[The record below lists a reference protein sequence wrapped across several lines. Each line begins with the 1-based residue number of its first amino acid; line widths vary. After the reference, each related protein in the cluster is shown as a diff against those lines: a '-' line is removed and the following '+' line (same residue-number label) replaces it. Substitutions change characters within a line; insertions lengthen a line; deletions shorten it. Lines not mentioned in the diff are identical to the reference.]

1 MKKTFQR
8 IGVISAVLLALSI
21 TVNAQWTR
29 NGGSG
34 VTYLTNSADKVGIG
48 TQAPSYSL
56 DIKQDANCS
65 FRVQSKV
72 NGSSNLILSRS
83 LTSTNCLV
91 NYKTGLSDL
100 WFTGCINNN
109 DFRIRNASSFDVL
122 YANQAGNI
130 GIGTN
135 TPATR
140 LAVANSSL
148 GGIATTGSFQIGENN
163 DYNLVLDNN
172 EVQARANGA
181 GSPLYL
187 QFWGGNLDAC
197 SAGGTASFHGPVN
210 TTANLTSLGRLGVG
224 TATPSYL
231 VDVQGATVSPTF
243 YNINSQTN
251 YVGNSDIRAFKG
263 YSHPADGYGYG
274 GEFYGGYY
282 GIYSTCAAGTYAF
295 GVGAYGSASG
305 TTGTMYG
312 VYGNASG
319 GTTNYAVYASGI
331 TYSTGGYQ
339 SSDAKLKKDVKSID
353 NALEKIMQLQPRTY
367 NFKTDEYNYMGL
379 PAEPHYGFIAQE
391 LETVF
396 PAMVKEMQQPI
407 ENDYKKN
414 GMLTFKAIN
423 YTEMIPVLTQA
434 IQEQQVQIE
443 AKDLKIAEQQK
454 QLDAV
459 NARLDKVEKSLS
471 QCCSN
476 YSSETEKQ
484 ATSIATSA
492 AQLFQNSPNPFNQ
505 TTVISYSLNNEN
517 NSGRIIIRDL
527 NGNLVKQISIANS
540 GKGQV
545 TINANELT
553 QGTYT
558 YTLEIAG
565 KSFDTKLMVVTK

>member
-1 MKKTFQR
+1 
-8 IGVISAVLLALSI
+8 
-21 TVNAQWTR
+21 
-29 NGGSG
+29 
-34 VTYLTNSADKVGIG
+34 
-48 TQAPSYSL
+48 
-56 DIKQDANCS
+56 
-65 FRVQSKV
+65 
-72 NGSSNLILSRS
+72 
-83 LTSTNCLV
+83 
-91 NYKTGLSDL
+91 
-100 WFTGCINNN
+100 
-109 DFRIRNASSFDVL
+109 
-122 YANQAGNI
+122 
-130 GIGTN
+130 
-135 TPATR
+135 
-140 LAVANSSL
+140 
-148 GGIATTGSFQIGENN
+148 
-163 DYNLVLDNN
+163 
-172 EVQARANGA
+172 
-181 GSPLYL
+181 
-187 QFWGGNLDAC
+187 
-197 SAGGTASFHGPVN
+197 
-210 TTANLTSLGRLGVG
+210 
-224 TATPSYL
+224 
-231 VDVQGATVSPTF
+231 
-243 YNINSQTN
+243 
-251 YVGNSDIRAFKG
+251 
-263 YSHPADGYGYG
+263 
-274 GEFYGGYY
+274 
-282 GIYSTCAAGTYAF
+282 
-295 GVGAYGSASG
+295 
-305 TTGTMYG
+305 
-312 VYGNASG
+312 
-319 GTTNYAVYASGI
+319 
-331 TYSTGGYQ
+331 
-339 SSDAKLKKDVKSID
+339 
-353 NALEKIMQLQPRTY
+353 
-367 NFKTDEYNYMGL
+367 
-379 PAEPHYGFIAQE
+379 
-391 LETVF
+391 
-396 PAMVKEMQQPI
+396 MQQPI